1 MATSTRSG
9 AIYGI
14 GVYGV
19 DEYGSTNITVVP
31 DGVQGTLHPEPGLG
45 ITADGLHIII
55 DVNELEMVGSV
66 GNVVVTGKAVV
77 IPTGV
82 EATNSAGTITHRTVN
97 LVPVTGTEGTG
108 SAGTVVVTAD
118 SNHTLNV
125 SAVGTAQVGTVLAK
139 VNIAA
144 PVIGIAG
151 TTAVGTV
158 VILENEVQGPIGVSG
173 TSTVGTV
180 SVTTTAFDYAAFAA
194 QYSAARA
201 VLVLRKTT
209 SKDRTVR
216 VPAAA

>member
-9 AIYGI
+9 AIYGS

-19 DEYGSTNITVVP
+19 AEYGSTNVTVVP
-31 DGVQGTLHPEPGLG
+31 DGVLGTLHPEPGLV
-45 ITADGLHIII
+45 IQADGLHVIV
-55 DVNELEMVGSV
+55 DVNELTITGSV
-66 GNVVVTGKAVV
+66 GTVTSTGNAV
-77 IPTGV
+77 IAITGV

-97 LVPVTGTEGTG
+97 LVPVTGIAGTG
-108 SAGTVVVTAD
+108 SVGTVVVTAD

-144 PVIGIAG
+144 AVTGSAG
-151 TTAVGTV
+151 TGSVGTTT
-158 VILENEVQGPIGVSG
+158 ILENEVQTPTGVSG
-173 TSTVGTV
+173 TGTMGTV
-180 SVTTTAFDYAAFAA
+180 SVSTTAFNYAAVAS